1 MTVDP
6 QFPTTSRLGHV
17 SPHAGAARA
26 AAETRCVVR
35 ERETP
40 PPAASRENCPVLG
53 PSCASC
59 VCVCRGG
66 GPSSGHRDSPRP
78 HHLLLQWI
86 TVGPPTSLPS
96 LAWGCR
102 QAGPRRPSSLTCARM
117 ERSSSLCCCNWREG
131 GARRSRR
138 APRGRGPQPSSLTA
152 REPQRHQGPPS
163 RRPPADGA
171 HTGGSR
177 PVSEGH
183 TAPCAAGGAGSGRHE
198 DAGPPPGRR

>member
-1 MTVDP
+1 MDP
-6 QFPTTSRLGHV
+6 EFPTTSRLGHV

-59 VCVCRGG
+59 VCVWGG

-78 HHLLLQWI
+78 HHLLLQRV

-96 LAWGCR
+96 LAWG
-102 QAGPRRPSSLTCARM
+102 G
-117 ERSSSLCCCNWREG
+117 
-131 GARRSRR
+131 
-138 APRGRGPQPSSLTA
+138 
-152 REPQRHQGPPS
+152 
-163 RRPPADGA
+163 
-171 HTGGSR
+171 
-177 PVSEGH
+177 
-183 TAPCAAGGAGSGRHE
+183 
-198 DAGPPPGRR
+198 PPGRPSPPELAHLRQDGEVLILVLLQLEGRGGTAVAQGPEGTRPSALLPNGA

>member
-1 MTVDP
+1 MRGERAGDAP
-6 QFPTTSRLGHV
+6 SGRQQRELP
-17 SPHAGAARA
+17 SPRPFV
-26 AAETRCVVR
+26 C
-35 ERETP
+35 
-40 PPAASRENCPVLG
+40 L
-53 PSCASC
+53 
-59 VCVCRGG
+59 VCVCGGG

-78 HHLLLQWI
+78 HHLLLQRV

-96 LAWGCR
+96 LAWGGR

-183 TAPCAAGGAGSGRHE
+183 TAPFAAGGAGSGRHA
-198 DAGPPPGRR
+198 DAGPPPGRG

>member
-1 MTVDP
+1 MRGERAGDAP
-6 QFPTTSRLGHV
+6 SGRQQRELP
-17 SPHAGAARA
+17 SPRPFV
-26 AAETRCVVR
+26 C
-35 ERETP
+35 
-40 PPAASRENCPVLG
+40 L
-53 PSCASC
+53 
-59 VCVCRGG
+59 VCVCGG
-66 GPSSGHRDSPRP
+66 GRPLLWPQGQSASPPPSAAADHCRAT
-78 HHLLLQWI
+78 HVI
-86 TVGPPTSLPS
+86 
-96 LAWGCR
+96 AWGGR

-171 HTGGSR
+171 HTGGSQ

-183 TAPCAAGGAGSGRHE
+183 TAPFAARGAGSGRHE